1 MLNELVKEINGKEY
15 HFKFSS
21 KKCIDL
27 EKVTGKQFLELLQ
40 DTSMSNIARLL
51 KASCVEVGVDEYE
64 LLDALMGEMSLERV
78 MMDVIYEVA
87 AISGIISREDKNKI
101 DKAVEEEKKKE
112 VIEEKK

>member
-1 MLNELVKEINGKEY
+1 MLNELIKEIDGKEY

-40 DTSMSNIARLL
+40 DTSMANIARLL
-51 KASCVEVGVDEYE
+51 KASCKEQVDEYE
-64 LLDALMGEMSLERV
+64 LLDSLMAEMSLEKV
-78 MMDVIYEVA
+78 MMDIIYEVA
-87 AISGIISREDKNKI
+87 TISGIISREDKNKI
-101 DKAVEEEKKKE
+101 DRAVEEEKKKE

>member
-1 MLNELVKEINGKEY
+1 MLNELIKEIDGKEY

-51 KASCVEVGVDEYE
+51 KASCKEQVDEYE
-64 LLDALMGEMSLERV
+64 LLDALMAEMSLEKV

-87 AISGIISREDKNKI
+87 TLSGIISREDKNKI
-101 DKAVEEEKKKE
+101 ENAVEEEKRKE